1 MLNQQLLDYSVIA
14 IPSFERYQSIK
25 TKTLSTLY
33 RTGINANKIFIFVA
47 NEFEK
52 GLYEHEL
59 IEYKHLYNDIIV
71 GVKGI
76 RNQRI
81 FISKF
86 FREGQYVIS
95 CDDDIEEFYIKKGN
109 DKYIMTNMNEFF
121 EYAFKELKLNNA
133 YLWGMY
139 PTPNTFWMK
148 ENDMTND
155 LRYAIGVCH
164 GYINRHLDCLY
175 SNPLSEGKEDY
186 ETSILYYIN
195 DGIILRFNNISFKT
209 KFNAIGGLGKFR
221 FEMNKK
227 NSEYLC
233 TAYPDLCT
241 PKTRKNGMCEIRLKT
256 KIDRKIDFD
265 PDVLPLKIKKVKLVE
280 CDNPKCEED
289 NCMKSID
296 EEL

>member
-1 MLNQQLLDYSVIA
+1 MLNNELLEFAVIA
-14 IPSFERYQSIK
+14 IPTYQRYQSVRK
-25 TKTLSTLY
+25 KTLETLA
-33 RTGINANKIFIFVA
+33 RTKINPCRIFLFVA

-52 GLYEHEL
+52 ELYKHEL
-59 IEYKHLYNDIIV
+59 LEYKHLYNDIIV

-81 FISKF
+81 FISKYF
-86 FREGQYVIS
+86 KEGQYIIS
-95 CDDDIEEFYIKKGN
+95 CDDDIEDFYIKKGE
-109 DKYIMTNMNEFF
+109 DKYVMSDMNQFF
-121 EYAFKELKLNNA
+121 DFSFKKLEENSA
-133 YLWGMY
+133 YLWGIY
-139 PTPNTFWMK
+139 PVSNTFWMK
-148 ENDMTND
+148 ENDMTKD

-186 ETSILYYIN
+186 ETSILFYKN

-233 TAYPDLCT
+233 NAYPDICT
-241 PKTRKNGMCEIRLKT
+241 PKTRKNGMCEIRLK
-256 KIDRKIDFD
+256 KD
-265 PDVLPLKIKKVKLVE
+265 PNPEIIFNPDIIEKVKKPCNNV
-280 CDNPKCEED
+280 KCEED
-289 NCMKSID
+289 SCCK
-296 EEL
+296 